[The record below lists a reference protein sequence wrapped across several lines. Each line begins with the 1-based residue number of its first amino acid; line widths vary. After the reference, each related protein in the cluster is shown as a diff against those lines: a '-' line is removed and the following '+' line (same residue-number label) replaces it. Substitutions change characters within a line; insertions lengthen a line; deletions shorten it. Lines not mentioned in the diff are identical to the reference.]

1 MFEDTLHS
9 LRNTRASFAFRS
21 FVHIFALSFLL
32 YMIHSLTSL
41 RLIFALMVFASHCN
55 MISVCFDVPVLTE
68 GYVGVSFFFVL
79 SGFVISYSYDERF
92 RLRAVS
98 AKEFWVARI
107 ARIYPL
113 HVLMLLVAAALGTC
127 TLANGFFYWVRH
139 FVANLFLC
147 QAYIPDSDYYF
158 SFNSPSWSLCCE
170 QLFYLCFP
178 FIVPLLRHPR
188 RLCMVF
194 AVCAVIV
201 VVGMGL
207 TPEDLD
213 KGIWYVN
220 PLTRFPD
227 FLLGMIVYVCYR
239 RCTSFTCNHRWGT
252 CMELFAILLF
262 GLFYVIAPDISQ
274 VYRYSCFYWIPIAG
288 VIFVFSLQKGF
299 FSRLLSCRL
308 LVLGGE
314 ISFGFYMI
322 HHLLIRVYLE
332 TERFLPF
339 TIPPYVVVL
348 LLLAMTLLLS
358 AISYCYFERPMNRL
372 VKASLKE
379 KTQN

>member
-1 MFEDTLHS
+1 
-9 LRNTRASFAFRS
+9 
-21 FVHIFALSFLL
+21 
-32 YMIHSLTSL
+32 MIHSLTSL
-41 RLIFALMVFASHCN
+41 RLVFALMVFASHCN
-55 MISVCFDVPVLTE
+55 MISSCFDIPILTE

-92 RLRAVS
+92 RQRMVS

-113 HVLMLLVAAALGTC
+113 HVIMLLVAAALGTC
-127 TLANGFFYWVRH
+127 TLAYGFFYWIRH

-147 QAYIPDSDYYF
+147 QAYIPNSDYYF

-170 QLFYLCFP
+170 QLFYFCFP
-178 FIVPLLRHPR
+178 FLVPLLHHQR
-188 RLCMVF
+188 RLCLVF
-194 AVCAVIV
+194 AVCAVMVI
-201 VVGMGL
+201 VGMGL
-207 TPEDLD
+207 TPGDLD

-239 RCTSFTCNHRWGT
+239 RCASLSCNKWLGT
-252 CMELFAILLF
+252 CMELMAVVLF
-262 GLFYVIAPDISQ
+262 LAFYIFSPAVSQ
-274 VYRYSCFYWIPIAG
+274 VHRYSCYYWIPIAG
-288 VIFVFSLQKGF
+288 IIFAFSLQRGF

-322 HHLLIRVYLE
+322 HHMLIRVYLE
-332 TERFLPF
+332 TEHLLPF
-339 TIPPYVVVL
+339 TASPYMVVL
-348 LLLAMTLLLS
+348 LLLITTILLS
-358 AISYCYFERPMNRL
+358 AISYYCFEKPMNRL
-372 VKASLKE
+372 VKAILK
-379 KTQN
+379 